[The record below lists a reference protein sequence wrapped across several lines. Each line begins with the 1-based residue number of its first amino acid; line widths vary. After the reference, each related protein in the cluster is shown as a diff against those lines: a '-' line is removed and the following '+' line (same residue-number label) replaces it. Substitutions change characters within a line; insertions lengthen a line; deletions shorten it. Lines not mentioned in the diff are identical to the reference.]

1 MSVRTAYRAGIS
13 LIELVV
19 VVAVIGVL
27 AAIAVPSISD
37 MRDQARIRG
46 FARDVGNMFQMAR
59 SQAMRTGNHYLV
71 FFGPAGTTDPA
82 GNVIN
87 DAEGNSVAMLILDDG
102 SAATANCHIDGG
114 EDIDTLA
121 LEIDVG
127 WGVTN
132 ANVRSPNDS
141 GTAAFSPPQSSG
153 STFSDPSNNATNW
166 VLFRSDGVPVGVA
179 PTSTTCGT
187 IGSTGTGGASIYLT
201 NGTRDYA
208 VVLSPLGDAGIHI
221 WNGTSWTQ

>member
-1 MSVRTAYRAGIS
+1 MS

-19 VVAVIGVL
+19 VIAVIGVL
-27 AAIAVPSISD
+27 TAIAVPSIGN
-37 MRDQARIRG
+37 MMDQARIRG
-46 FARDVGNMFQMAR
+46 FARDVGNMFQVAR
-59 SQAMRTGNHYLV
+59 GQAMRTGNNYLV

-82 GNVIN
+82 GTVIT
-87 DAEGNSVAMLILDDG
+87 DSAGNSVAMLVLDDG
-102 SAATANCHIDGG
+102 TAATANCHIDGG

-121 LEIDVG
+121 LEIGVG
-127 WGVTN
+127 WGVAN
-132 ANVRSPNDS
+132 ATVRSPNDS
-141 GTAAFSPPQSSG
+141 GTAAFSPPQASG

-179 PTSTTCGT
+179 PTATTCGT

-208 VVLSPLGDAGIHI
+208 VVLSPLGDAGVHV
-221 WNGTSWTQ
+221 WNGTGWTQ

>member
-1 MSVRTAYRAGIS
+1 MSVHGAYRAGIS
-13 LIELVV
+13 LIELMV

-27 AAIAVPSISD
+27 AALAVPSISD
-37 MRDQARIRG
+37 MRDQARMRG
-46 FARDVGNMFQMAR
+46 FARDVANMFLMAR

-82 GNVIN
+82 GTVII
-87 DAEGNSVAMLILDDG
+87 DTDGNSVAMLILDDG
-102 SAATANCHIDGG
+102 AAATANCHIDGG

-127 WGVTN
+127 WGVARATVK
-132 ANVRSPNDS
+132 APNDS
-141 GTAAFSPPQSSG
+141 GTAAFAPPQASG

-179 PTSTTCGT
+179 PTATTCGT

-201 NGTRDYA
+201 NGARDYA
-208 VVLSPLGDAGIHI
+208 VVLSPLGDAGVHV
-221 WNGTSWTQ
+221 WNTTSWTQ